1 MFVDISVIVCYNIGK
16 LSNAY
21 ESRFG
26 GTKMERSIF
35 SERLASI
42 LKQQGITQKEL
53 ARMIG
58 VTEATMSRYIHGERI
73 PRSEI
78 IANIATALHTT
89 SDYLLGTEDKGTLDL
104 DYPKII
110 RLIARNSSTMSNSQK
125 KAIIQALLEDD

>member
-1 MFVDISVIVCYNIGK
+1 
-16 LSNAY
+16 
-21 ESRFG
+21 
-26 GTKMERSIF
+26 MERSIF